1 MANPA
6 RSALLLIDMQKESRY
21 GIEGVD
27 DAVAAAAA
35 AIAACRSAG
44 VPIVYTRHVN
54 RRDGVG
60 LSRGE
65 VLDSAGA
72 PTFYLSGTESIEVID
87 AIAPQPHDLVV
98 DKHRW
103 SGFHATSLDLALRS
117 MGVDQLFVGGFTT
130 DCCVLTTVYDAF
142 ALGYGIS
149 LAHDICAATN
159 RGSHEAAVLMM
170 TNWVYDI
177 EVLSAAELARQ
188 VARQPHRAW
197 RSRSPDSKQFT
208 AATMADVFASVIDVT
223 GTAEQEP
230 PGPVSPP

>member
-1 MANPA
+1 MANAA

-27 DAVAAAAA
+27 DAVAAAAV

-54 RRDGVG
+54 RRDRVG

-72 PTFYLSGTESIEVID
+72 PTYYASGTESIEVID
-87 AIAPQPHDLVV
+87 AIRPQPDDLVV

-103 SGFHATSLDLALRS
+103 SGFHATSLDVSLRS

-130 DCCVLTTVYDAF
+130 DCCVLTTVFDAF
-142 ALGYGIS
+142 ALDYRVS
-149 LAHDICAATN
+149 LAHDACAATN

-170 TNWVYDI
+170 TNWVYEI
-177 EVLSAAELARQ
+177 EVLSAAELAKQ
-188 VARQPHRAW
+188 VARESHRAW
-197 RSRSPDSKQFT
+197 HSTSPDAKQFT
-208 AATMADVFASVIDVT
+208 AATMTDVYASVVDVT
-223 GTAEQEP
+223 GTAEQGP
-230 PGPVSPP
+230 PRPVSPP

>member
-1 MANPA
+1 MANA
-6 RSALLLIDMQKESRY
+6 GRSALLLIDMQKESRY

-27 DAVAAAAA
+27 DAVAAAAV

-54 RRDGVG
+54 RRDHVG

-72 PTFYLSGTESIEVID
+72 PTYYLSGTESIEVID
-87 AIAPQPHDLVV
+87 AIAPQPDDLVV

-103 SGFHATSLDLALRS
+103 SGFHATSLDVSLRS

-142 ALGYGIS
+142 ALDYRVS
-149 LAHDICAATN
+149 LAHDVCAATN

-170 TNWVYDI
+170 ANWVSDI
-177 EVLSAAELARQ
+177 EVLSAAELAKT
-188 VARQPHRAW
+188 VAREPHRAW
-197 RSRSPDSKQFT
+197 HSTSPDSKQFT
-208 AATMADVFASVIDVT
+208 AATMTGVYASVIDAT
-223 GTAEQEP
+223 GTAEQAP
-230 PGPVSPP
+230 LGPVSPP

>member
-1 MANPA
+1 MANA
-6 RSALLLIDMQKESRY
+6 GGSALLLIDMQKESRY

-27 DAVAAAAA
+27 NAVAAAAV
-35 AIAACRSAG
+35 AIGACRSAD

-54 RRDGVG
+54 RRDGLG
-60 LSRGE
+60 LSRGD
-65 VLDSAGA
+65 VLDPAGA
-72 PTFYLSGTESIEVID
+72 PTYYRSGTESIEVVD
-87 AIAPQPHDLVV
+87 AIAPQPRDLVI

-103 SGFHATSLDLALRS
+103 SGFHATSLDLVLRS
-117 MGVDQLFVGGFTT
+117 MGVDQLFVGGLTT

-142 ALGYGIS
+142 ALDYRIS

-177 EVLSAAELARQ
+177 EVLSAAELAKQ

-197 RSRSPDSKQFT
+197 RSTSPDSKQFT
-208 AATMADVFASVIDVT
+208 AATMAEVYASVIDVT
-223 GTAEQEP
+223 GTAEQGP